1 MAYFY
6 LEFKWK
12 EIKDPQFKTLP
23 SINAKKDT
31 EKILSKKA
39 MEKGSKYFWMSVC
52 DPSCTKVIKAKLKWK
67 P

>member
-1 MAYFY
+1 MAHFY

-12 EIKDPQFKTLP
+12 EIKDPQFQALP

-39 MEKGSKYFWMSVC
+39 MEKGSKYF
-52 DPSCTKVIKAKLKWK
+52 
-67 P
+67 